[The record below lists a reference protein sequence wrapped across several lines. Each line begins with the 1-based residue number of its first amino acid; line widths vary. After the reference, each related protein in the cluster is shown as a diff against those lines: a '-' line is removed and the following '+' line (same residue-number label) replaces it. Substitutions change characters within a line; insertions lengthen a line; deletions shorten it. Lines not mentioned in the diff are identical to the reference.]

1 MCHSHWKLWGFFFFF
16 LLCFVST
23 IPVPTSGLTTLKGLY
38 RLERVGDEV
47 DLVIF
52 KGQLSPKPIFL
63 ALSTI
68 TLKNP
73 LCYVLEAFVKCRDVI

>member
-1 MCHSHWKLWGFFFFF
+1 MPQSLEEVVGFF
-16 LLCFVST
+16 CFVLFRQYLYPL
-23 IPVPTSGLTTLKGLY
+23 PVLLPFIKGLY

-47 DLVIF
+47 DLVSF

-68 TLKNP
+68 ALKNP
-73 LCYVLEAFVKCRDVI
+73 LCYVLKAFVKCRDVI